1 MEHFSHFSLTII
13 LYNIIERK
21 EALLKIII
29 CRKAGRNYEKNIF
42 NVAVDILCRF
52 LLVEKGSGG
61 L

>member
-1 MEHFSHFSLTII
+1 MKHFSHFSLTII

-42 NVAVDILCRF
+42 DVAVDILCRF
-52 LLVEKGSGG
+52 L
-61 L
+61 